1 MPHDGLRTEESA
13 AHCVIRSAAAD
24 DVPALRRLMQL
35 ARVRVSCAPAL
46 VAEMGGSVSAAI
58 SLAKGRIIADPSRPT
73 SHLTRLL
80 RMRRDALL
88 PLS

>member
-1 MPHDGLRTEESA
+1 MHDERSTAESTADCIIRTA
-13 AHCVIRSAAAD
+13 TAD

-35 ARVRVSCAPAL
+35 ARVRVFCAPAL
-46 VAEMGGSVSAAI
+46 VAEMGGSVGAAI
-58 SLAKGRIIADPSRPT
+58 SLANGRIIADPSRPT